1 MEGKTV
7 AIMPKAV
14 HARDAILDAAR
25 ALVLERGVQN
35 ATVSAISA
43 KSGAPVG
50 SLYHQF
56 GSRDDLVA
64 ALWVRAVRR
73 SQAAFL
79 AAASHPNAERA
90 AVEAALSIYD
100 FVCAHRD
107 DARLLVSFRREDLLH
122 DSRSPRLV
130 RALGDLNHPL
140 AEAVSDLA
148 RRFFGRATR
157 DAVEQMTLAVIDL
170 PFGAIRRHLIAG
182 AEFPAALREQL
193 RAAVRAALR
202 RRGH

>member
-1 MEGKTV
+1 
-7 AIMPKAV
+7 MPKAV

-25 ALVLERGVQN
+25 DLVLERGVQN
-35 ATVSAISA
+35 ATVSAISEE
-43 KSGAPVG
+43 SGAPVG
-50 SLYHQF
+50 SLYHHF

-64 ALWVRAVRR
+64 ELWVRAVRR
-73 SQAAFL
+73 SQATFL

-90 AVEAALSIYD
+90 AVAAALSIHD
-100 FVCAHRD
+100 FVREHRD

-122 DSRSPRLV
+122 DSRTPRLV
-130 RALGDLNHPL
+130 GALADLNRPL
-140 AEAVSDLA
+140 GEAVTDLA
-148 RRFFGRATR
+148 RRFFGRATQ

-182 AEFPAALREQL
+182 AELPAALREQL

-202 RRGH
+202 TRRR